1 MKAVYRKEM
10 RQYFHS
16 VIGYVFLAIFV
27 FINAFYFLLQNLL
40 TRSGDITDYF
50 RATITLE
57 MFLMPMLT
65 MRSFSEEKKQKTDL
79 LLYTVPVDCSQVV
92 LAKFLAAE
100 TMFLLGLAVTVAFPV
115 ILAMCG
121 SVQIWITLGN
131 YIGAVRNWA
140 LLQSDYDCL
149 YMVADLHSLTVRQ
162 VPADLRRRTRELAA
176 LLLAVGID
184 PKEHVLFVQSHVP
197 AHTELAWVLACNTQ
211 FGELSRMTQFKDKS
225 AKHPDNVNGGLFT
238 YPVLMAAD
246 ILIYNADLVPVGQ
259 DQTQHLEIA
268 RDIAGRFNGIYGDTF
283 TLPEGYVP
291 AAGAKIMSLAE
302 PTKKMSKSDTN
313 INSFIL
319 MTDDKDA
326 IVRKFK
332 RAVTDSDGVVRFD
345 RETKP
350 GVSNLMCIYSTFTG
364 KSNDEI
370 AAEFEG
376 KGYGDFKLAV
386 AEVTADALAPVQA
399 EYARILADKAY
410 VDEVLKN
417 GAERASRLANRTV
430 SKVYRKVGLLQ
441 LDK

>member
-1 MKAVYRKEM
+1 MDNQNQKKPV
-10 RQYFHS
+10 
-16 VIGYVFLAIFV
+16 VF
-27 FINAFYFLLQNLL
+27 
-40 TRSGDITDYF
+40 SGIQPTGV
-50 RATITLE
+50 
-57 MFLMPMLT
+57 M
-65 MRSFSEEKKQKTDL
+65 
-79 LLYTVPVDCSQVV
+79 
-92 LAKFLAAE
+92 
-100 TMFLLGLAVTVAFPV
+100 
-115 ILAMCG
+115 
-121 SVQIWITLGN
+121 TLGN
-131 YIGAVRNWA
+131 YLGALKNWVK
-140 LLQSDYDCL
+140 LQDDYNCYYCIVD
-149 YMVADLHSLTVRQ
+149 MHALTVRQ
-162 VPADLRRRTRELAA
+162 DPVQFRKNILDAYALMLAC
-176 LLLAVGID
+176 GID
-184 PKEHVLFVQSHVP
+184 PDRSTAFIQSHVKTH
-197 AHTELAWVLACNTQ
+197 AELAWVLNCNTP

-313 INSFIL
+313 VNSFIL

-399 EYARILADKAY
+399 EYGKILADKAY
-410 VDEVLKN
+410 VDEVLKS

-430 SKVYRKVGLLQ
+430 NKVYRKVGLLQ